1 MCLLLTRSRLA
12 RVLVISWLHS
22 IVHCTFILSTVCT
35 FSRGDGSSKR
45 PYTQFTL
52 TLFIRHFLLTQ
63 KQSWLSYGRHRAG
76 CLYYDIR
83 SFEYVLVIGHVQIS
97 KSVRHSRL
105 VTSIHV
111 SDKDKINLVNLKES
125 IMKWE
130 LTVLLEVNCSHC
142 ILCNFN

>member
-22 IVHCTFILSTVCT
+22 IVHCTFILSMYVFQGRRKLEKAIYTVH
-35 FSRGDGSSKR
+35 SNIVYSSI
-45 PYTQFTL
+45 FTNTKTKL
-52 TLFIRHFLLTQ
+52 VVLRHIMT
-63 KQSWLSYGRHRAG
+63 
-76 CLYYDIR
+76 R